1 MFRSD
6 VPVTFCRFGRSA
18 GAYIWALFCSG
29 LRVATICEL
38 FTRVYILHPIVV
50 YSRSHDCWIKFCAG
64 AVISRVDTLRI
75 PRSQLACH
83 YIASW
88 IPRCCLIFMTGN
100 LWFVTYCAVC
110 SVGVTGTVCMLPS
123 ISFRINSKWFPIVV
137 VCRPYSECLP

>member
-6 VPVTFCRFGRSA
+6 VPVMFCRFGQSA

-64 AVISRVDTLRI
+64 AVISRVDILRI

-100 LWFVTYCAVC
+100 LWFVTYCAIC
-110 SVGVTGTVCMLPS
+110 SVGVTGTVGMLPS
-123 ISFRINSKWFPIVV
+123 ISFRIISKWFSIVV
-137 VCRPYSECLP
+137 VCRPCS